1 MDHLIAQFTWMSLG
15 QTWETAL
22 KIPPICKSCG
32 KTSSLLITWPRNQ
45 NGNAGRPY
53 YKCKPCDNFIT
64 FADDRG
70 TKLDSP
76 LCECGKPS
84 RLQLNGRDR
93 KPAFG
98 LHCVCKYGACD
109 FYRVIVGKDGNQLRV
124 LDDAVRA
131 VLIERK
137 II

>member
-1 MDHLIAQFTWMSLG
+1 MSLC
-15 QTWETAL
+15 QIWETTL
-22 KIPPICKSCG
+22 KIPPVCKRCA
-32 KTSSLLITWPRNQ
+32 KKSSLLITGPENP

-53 YKCKPCDNFIT
+53 YKCIACNRFFT

-76 LCECGKPS
+76 LCDCREPS

-93 KPAFG
+93 TPAFG
-98 LHCVCKYGACD
+98 LHCVCKYGECD
-109 FYRVIVGKDGNQLRV
+109 FYRVIVGKDGNQLCV
-124 LDDAVRA
+124 LDDVVRA
-131 VLIERK
+131 VLIERM